1 MFCAI
6 SLFIKKN
13 IQFRF
18 DTNSLEASKF
28 FFLDFKKTKIAK
40 TLNILYKSPLGNN
53 LFYDLSLQV
62 PSRDNKGVNRD
73 KER

>member
-6 SLFIKKN
+6 SLFIKKT
-13 IQFRF
+13 F
-18 DTNSLEASKF
+18 NSILTQIGWKHQNC

-40 TLNILYKSPLGNN
+40 TLNILYKSPLENN
-53 LFYDLSLQV
+53 LFCDLFLQV
-62 PSRDNKGVNRD
+62 PSRHNKGVNRD